1 MRLGITGHRG
11 LPPEVE
17 AQVRADLA
25 KVVEACY
32 AENLVA
38 ISCIADGPDSWFADA
53 VLAHGGRLEVVIP
66 AAEYRDSLPD
76 WHHPVYDDLI
86 ARAVDVHH
94 TGMQES
100 TSHAHQAG
108 SEIVVGL
115 ADELI
120 AVWDGQP
127 GRGYGG
133 TADVV
138 TYAQRVGVP
147 VRIIWPEGATRD

>member
-1 MRLGITGHRG
+1 MRVGITGHRG
-11 LPPEVE
+11 LSPKVE

-25 KVVEACY
+25 KVAEAFD
-32 AENLVA
+32 AEDLVA
-38 ISCIADGPDSWFADA
+38 ISCIADGPDSWFAQA
-53 VLAHGGRLEVVIP
+53 VLSHGGRLEVVIP
-66 AAEYRDSLPD
+66 ATEYRDGLPE
-76 WHHPVYDDLI
+76 WHYPVYDHLM

-100 TSHAHQAG
+100 TPQAHQAG

-127 GRGYGG
+127 SRSYGG

-138 TYAQRVGVP
+138 AYAQRVGVP
-147 VRIIWPEGATRD
+147 VHVIWPEGASRD